1 MNILILGGT
10 RFLGRAFTKEALKR
24 GYSVTLFNRG
34 TNKSLFPG
42 LEELT
47 GDRNGDMTALKNRK
61 WDAVIDTSGFAP
73 HHIRKTTEVLGDIGH
88 YTFISSIS
96 VYRNWIPAGI
106 QEEYPLQTISDEKL
120 EESEKGTLSTYE
132 HYGALKALS
141 EEEAEKHWPGR
152 VMNVRAGQLVGPFDY
167 TDRLPY
173 WVQRVSQGGQA
184 IVPGRP
190 DRPVQM
196 IDVRDLAA
204 WVFNMILQGRA
215 GTYNATG
222 QKETMAEILKT
233 CKSVSSS
240 TTDFVWADEAFL
252 LENNI
257 KPWTDMP
264 LWIPEHF
271 PLEGEKEPWKGTFEI
286 SIEKAV
292 GAGLTFRPLE
302 ETIRDVY
309 DWEKNREPSDL
320 KAGISREKEKKLLQ
334 KWSMKL
340 KL

>member
-10 RFLGRAFTKEALKR
+10 RFLGRAFTEEALNR
-24 GYSVTLFNRG
+24 GYRVTLLNRG
-34 TNKSLFPG
+34 TNKGLFPG
-42 LEELT
+42 LEQLT
-47 GDRNGDMTALKNRK
+47 GDRNGDMTALGNRK

-73 HHIRKTTEVLGDIGH
+73 HHIRKASEFLGDIGH

-96 VYRNWIPAGI
+96 VYRDWIPAGI
-106 QEEYPLQTISDEKL
+106 QEDYPLQTISDERL
-120 EESEKGTLSTYE
+120 AESEKGTLSPYE

-152 VMNVRAGQLVGPFDY
+152 VLNVRAGQLVGPFDY
-167 TDRLPY
+167 SDRLPY
-173 WVQRVSQGGQA
+173 WVQRVSQGGQV

-196 IDVRDLAA
+196 IDVRDLAV
-204 WVFNMILQGRA
+204 WVFNMILQGRG

-222 QKETMAEILKT
+222 QKETMEDILQT
-233 CKSVSSS
+233 CKSVSS
-240 TTDFVWADEAFL
+240 TTTKFVWTDEAFL
-252 LENNI
+252 LENKI

-264 LWIPEHF
+264 LWIPERF
-271 PLEGEKEPWKGTFEI
+271 PLGGEKEPWKGTFEI

-292 GAGLTFRPLE
+292 EAGLTFRSLT

-309 DWEKNREPSDL
+309 DWEKSREPSDL
-320 KAGISREKEKKLLQ
+320 KAGISREKEQELLQ
-334 KWSMKL
+334 KQKL